1 MGVTEIAQIIALIR
15 DVAFLLLLI
24 VLLLIALFFF
34 VLYRKVA
41 SLIDS
46 VRRTVKEVEQI
57 ATTVSN
63 KIVAP
68 AAAGSGVA
76 FGAGKVVSFITGM
89 SRRKKERG
97 GNNDG

>member
-1 MGVTEIAQIIALIR
+1 MSLTEIAQIIALIR
-15 DVAFLLLLI
+15 DVAVLLLLI
-24 VLLLIALFFF
+24 VLLLIPLI
-34 VLYRKVA
+34 LYRKIA

-46 VRRTVKEVEQI
+46 VRRTVKEAEQI
-57 ATTVSN
+57 ATTVSD
-63 KIVAP
+63 KIVGP

-97 GNNDG
+97 GNNDGR